1 MINRGWQD
9 KNARVSMCTIYYRLP
24 IRISIR
30 TILHDGDFFH
40 RHATDT
46 NMRLPIS
53 CKHNVTVPIFIFN
66 YKYYRCNKLRN
77 ETNPGEVT
85 SRRYEAV

>member
-30 TILHDGDFFH
+30 TILHDGEFFSPS
-40 RHATDT
+40 RD
-46 NMRLPIS
+46 R
-53 CKHNVTVPIFIFN
+53 
-66 YKYYRCNKLRN
+66 YQY
-77 ETNPGEVT
+77 ETSNIMQAQ
-85 SRRYEAV
+85 RYGSYIYL